1 MNKLATPC
9 DTCFCCLIQHF
20 YRDKTRG
27 KGSSAILE
35 VRRYVLDLF
44 DGIPRLGPSFLILR
58 VKCCKYLIVIF
69 FSALADGHPPLC
81 VVARWSLN
89 FDGFNASAR
98 LHCGSTACAF
108 DSDLKT
114 GYIRAY
120 VLYFDVWM
128 RMANRRF
135 SRVASPTLNST
146 LNKKLS
152 GNGVNSYNGG
162 GVVSGSHPIF
172 VPRGMANIIVGTIIF
187 FLL

>member
-1 MNKLATPC
+1 M
-9 DTCFCCLIQHF
+9 
-20 YRDKTRG
+20 
-27 KGSSAILE
+27 
-35 VRRYVLDLF
+35 
-44 DGIPRLGPSFLILR
+44 
-58 VKCCKYLIVIF
+58 
-69 FSALADGHPPLC
+69 
-81 VVARWSLN
+81 ARWSLN

-98 LHCGSTACAF
+98 LHCGSTACGF

-135 SRVASPTLNST
+135 RRIASPTLNST

-162 GVVSGSHPIF
+162 GVVSGSLPIF
-172 VPRGMANIIVGTIIF
+172 VPRGMANVIVGTIF
-187 FLL
+187 FSFCDCCLLSYKPLPDYQLSFLIRCSCLHFKQEMIAKA